1 MYNTFS
7 LIIDRLRMLYTVLIW
22 YQYRREWIEEWMW
35 KIINTKLYTVWK
47 KRRRYI
53 KHDVYIYI
61 VLIAKHFYAI
71 FLASI
76 LYKYLDKYLD
86 KYSQSTDL
94 PFIFHDVTSQRNRSV
109 LDNNIGD
116 GIRKLF
122 LRCRLLEQ
130 RRFRIVRKQRRR
142 ERGSS

>member
-1 MYNTFS
+1 M
-7 LIIDRLRMLYTVLIW
+7 
-22 YQYRREWIEEWMW
+22 
-35 KIINTKLYTVWK
+35 
-47 KRRRYI
+47 
-53 KHDVYIYI
+53 YIYI

-122 LRCRLLEQ
+122 LHCRLLEQ